1 LGDFD
6 DIKIA
11 FFINTQ
17 NFWAYSC
24 VHYWNDIS
32 TNEIKFHILKV
43 LFIFVTK
50 SGFVVV
56 ISYRTIREYIDEHGD
71 VEDQLNNWYKIAEK
85 SDWANFSEVKQ
96 MFNSVDAVG
105 NDLYVFN
112 IKGNNYR
119 LIVRIIFRVRTIYI
133 KFIGTHK
140 EYDKVIL
147 DDL

>member
-1 LGDFD
+1 
-6 DIKIA
+6 
-11 FFINTQ
+11 
-17 NFWAYSC
+17 
-24 VHYWNDIS
+24 
-32 TNEIKFHILKV
+32 
-43 LFIFVTK
+43 
-50 SGFVVV
+50 VVV
-56 ISYRTIREYIDEHGD
+56 ISYRTIREYIDEHKM
-71 VEDQLNNWYKIAEK
+71 VEDQLNNWYTIAEQ
-85 SDWANFSEVKQ
+85 SDWANFNELRQ

-112 IKGNNYR
+112 IKGNEYR